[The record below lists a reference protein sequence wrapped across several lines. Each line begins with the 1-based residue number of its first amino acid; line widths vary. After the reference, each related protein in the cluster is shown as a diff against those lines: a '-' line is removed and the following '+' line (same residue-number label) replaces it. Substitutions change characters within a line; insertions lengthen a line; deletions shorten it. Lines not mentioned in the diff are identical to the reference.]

1 MIAVLNMISLNIVHQ
16 KLFYITGIC
25 IFSVH
30 VKDKSTAQHVLP
42 EQKDNGSSSF
52 AGKTYKFQLHNSF
65 LVWIMH
71 NAYHKKS
78 QKQINKTNRFALF

>member
-1 MIAVLNMISLNIVHQ
+1 VSNTVSCEGNSVNNKNDCRAKHDKFEYIVHQ

-65 LVWIMH
+65 LV
-71 NAYHKKS
+71 
-78 QKQINKTNRFALF
+78 